1 MITEVILQTQAEPV
15 SELTITVCVCVCVCV
30 DLISLYLQV
39 FLHQVYL

>member
-15 SELTITVCVCVCVCV
+15 SELTITVCVCVCV